1 MKKIVSV
8 LLAAIMIFSLAACA
22 KGGGT
27 ETTSAAPA
35 QTEAAKT
42 ENTEAA
48 ETTASADAPA
58 WEKDTSPIDM
68 EWFVGASWYG
78 YTWGDSLSTKH
89 ITEKTGVNINI
100 VTPTGDVSEE
110 LNLMMI
116 SGTLPDLI
124 LWVPGKPATI
134 RSMSRVILTR

>member
-1 MKKIVSV
+1 MKKLVSV

-48 ETTASADAPA
+48 ETTASADTPA

-68 EWFVGASWYG
+68 DWFVGASWYG
-78 YTWGDSLSTKH
+78 YTWGDSLSTRH

-100 VTPTGDVSEE
+100 S
-110 LNLMMI
+110 
-116 SGTLPDLI
+116 
-124 LWVPGKPATI
+124 
-134 RSMSRVILTR
+134 

>member
-42 ENTEAA
+42 ENTEEIGRAH
-48 ETTASADAPA
+48 
-58 WEKDTSPIDM
+58 
-68 EWFVGASWYG
+68 V
-78 YTWGDSLSTKH
+78 
-89 ITEKTGVNINI
+89 
-100 VTPTGDVSEE
+100 
-110 LNLMMI
+110 
-116 SGTLPDLI
+116 
-124 LWVPGKPATI
+124 
-134 RSMSRVILTR
+134 

>member
-1 MKKIVSV
+1 MKKLVSV

-68 EWFVGASWYG
+68 EWFVGALLVWLYLGQTACPPS
-78 YTWGDSLSTKH
+78 
-89 ITEKTGVNINI
+89 
-100 VTPTGDVSEE
+100 
-110 LNLMMI
+110 I
-116 SGTLPDLI
+116 SRRKRREHQYCYAYRRC
-124 LWVPGKPATI
+124 V
-134 RSMSRVILTR
+134 

>member
-48 ETTASADAPA
+48 ETTASADAPRLG
-58 WEKDTSPIDM
+58 K
-68 EWFVGASWYG
+68 G
-78 YTWGDSLSTKH
+78 YQPPSIW
-89 ITEKTGVNINI
+89 
-100 VTPTGDVSEE
+100 
-110 LNLMMI
+110 
-116 SGTLPDLI
+116 SGL
-124 LWVPGKPATI
+124 
-134 RSMSRVILTR
+134 